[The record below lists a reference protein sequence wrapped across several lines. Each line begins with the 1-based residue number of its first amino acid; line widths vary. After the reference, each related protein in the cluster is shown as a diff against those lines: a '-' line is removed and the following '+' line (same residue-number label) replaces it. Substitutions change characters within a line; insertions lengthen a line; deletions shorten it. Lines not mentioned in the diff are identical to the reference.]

1 MTAKSSDN
9 RKRSLGITIVAVL
22 MIIFGLAEVATSLT
36 GNFLGVVS
44 TSTATT
50 STYIGVAIGISYIV
64 SGLLVLTMK
73 RRALSAA
80 LVLLGIDVIGR
91 IALVLTGFYPTNSFK
106 NTFSIIAGTAI
117 VVIFAIYLWI
127 KRDKFDSK

>member
-1 MTAKSSDN
+1 MAAKSPNSG
-9 RKRSLGITIVAVL
+9 KRPLGITIVAAL
-22 MIIFGLAEVATSLT
+22 MILFGLAEVATGFT
-36 GNFLGVVS
+36 GNFLGIVS
-44 TSTATT
+44 TSTATPA
-50 STYIGVAIGISYIV
+50 TYIGVAIGISYII

-73 RRALSAA
+73 KRALIAA
-80 LVLLGIDVIGR
+80 LAFLSIDFIGR

-127 KRDKFDSK
+127 KRNKFN